1 MVITPYSCATLVPQP
16 YEPCSTELMN
26 TTDRPSDRTSKPPE
40 QNSRLES
47 DHPLSTAI
55 AIQNLS
61 KHYPGVVALDDISLS
76 IYDKEFFTLLGPS
89 GCGKTTLLRIIA
101 GFESVTA
108 GNVHLHGQSIADLPA
123 NKRPVNTVFQQYSL
137 FPHMNVADNIK
148 FGMQMKGSSSTH
160 IDQRC
165 EQMLALVQLS
175 DYATR
180 KPSQLSG
187 GQAQRVALARALAPE
202 PEVLLLDEP
211 LSALDLKLRQA
222 MRLELK
228 QIQQET
234 GITFIFVTHDQEE
247 ALTMSDRIAVMSA
260 GKVQQIGSPHDIYE
274 EPQNRFVAD
283 FIGETNMLD
292 STVVQVIGSNESEN
306 NESTHDLV
314 CDLTGLGEFTASSS
328 TKLAPGTRGS
338 ICIRPERIRILE
350 AGHADAH
357 LNGTL
362 EQLVYMG
369 TDTQATVKLAN
380 GEPLLVRSPNN
391 AAQRITAQP
400 GDPVG
405 IGTDKQAARF
415 LVD

>member
-1 MVITPYSCATLVPQP
+1 
-16 YEPCSTELMN
+16 MN
-26 TTDRPSDRTSKPPE
+26 T
-40 QNSRLES
+40 
-47 DHPLSTAI
+47 AI
-55 AIQNLS
+55 SVHNVS
-61 KHYPGVVALDDISLS
+61 KHYSDVVALNEISLS
-76 IYDKEFFTLLGPS
+76 INDKEFFTLLGPS

-108 GNVHLHGQSIADLPA
+108 GEVYLHGQSIADLPA

-137 FPHMNVADNIK
+137 FPHMSVSDNVK
-148 FGMQMKGSSSTH
+148 FGMQMKGCGAAH
-160 IDQRC
+160 INQRC
-165 EQMLALVQLS
+165 EQMLELVQLS

-202 PEVLLLDEP
+202 PAVLLLDEP

-260 GKVQQIGSPHDIYE
+260 GKVQQVGSAHTIYE
-274 EPQNRFVAD
+274 EPQNQFVAD
-283 FIGETNMLD
+283 FIGETNMLEG
-292 STVVQVIGSNESEN
+292 TVVRYEQSGVL
-306 NESTHDLV
+306 THQLI
-314 CDLTGLGEFTASSS
+314 CELNGLGSLSAATSVEV
-328 TKLAPGTRGS
+328 APGTTGS
-338 ICIRPERIRILE
+338 VCIRPERIRIL
-350 AGHADAH
+350 DVAH
-357 LNGTL
+357 PDVQLKGTL

-369 TDTQATVKLAN
+369 TDSQATVSLDN
-380 GEPLLVRSPNN
+380 GAKVLIRSANN
-391 AAQRITAQP
+391 ATQKISAQA
-400 GDPVG
+400 GDFVG
-405 IGTDKQAARF
+405 IASDENAARF